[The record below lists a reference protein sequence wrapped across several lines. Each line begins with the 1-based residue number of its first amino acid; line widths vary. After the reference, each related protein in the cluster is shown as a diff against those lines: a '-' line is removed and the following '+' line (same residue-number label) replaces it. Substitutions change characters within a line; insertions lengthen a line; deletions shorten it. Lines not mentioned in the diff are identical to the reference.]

1 MNKPTEH
8 SGEES
13 TSRKTHSLKVFG
25 RSICYSVTFI
35 YLISLHQLEIE
46 RFSSEVIFDSLRN
59 TWTASIVA
67 AIAIPIVWAIA
78 GLIVRKKNVRVL
90 SRKQTISFLSKSL
103 AFIVLFSVTI
113 PSLIEGCGNTFP
125 IATETVFYFLLLAMW
140 TFFLALTNLSSY
152 REEPSR
158 QSVFF
163 LCLTVIILIASF
175 WVLWVIVDAIAAS
188 ALT

>member
-25 RSICYSVTFI
+25 RSICYPVTFI

-46 RFSSEVIFDSLRN
+46 RLSAEVFFDSLRN

-113 PSLIEGCGNTFP
+113 PSLIEECGNTFP
-125 IATETVFYFLLLAMW
+125 IATETVFYFLLL
-140 TFFLALTNLSSY
+140 S
-152 REEPSR
+152 
-158 QSVFF
+158 
-163 LCLTVIILIASF
+163 LIH
-175 WVLWVIVDAIAAS
+175 I
-188 ALT
+188 